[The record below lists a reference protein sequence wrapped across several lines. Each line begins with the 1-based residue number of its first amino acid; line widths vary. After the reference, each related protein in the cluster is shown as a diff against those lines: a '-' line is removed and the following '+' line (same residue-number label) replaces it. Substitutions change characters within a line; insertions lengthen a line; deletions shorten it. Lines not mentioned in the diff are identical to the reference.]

1 MTACTIDDNHIRY
14 DTVCKQLLS
23 DRHILAWIKDHVS
36 ECQEMT
42 IEEIIRCIEDDPETS
57 KRAVFPEAMTTYDL
71 LFMMT
76 VPSKTKPVP
85 LSESGS

>member
-1 MTACTIDDNHIRY
+1 
-14 DTVCKQLLS
+14 
-23 DRHILAWIKDHVS
+23 
-36 ECQEMT
+36 MT
-42 IEEIIRCIEDDPETS
+42 IEEIIRYIEDDPETS

-71 LFMMT
+71 LFTLT